1 MKNYTPTNWITLE
14 QKEKFLE
21 TYNLSRLNY
30 QGIENLKRLIMNKE
44 TDSVMRNLPMKKRPG
59 TDCFTSEFYQ
69 IFRELTQIF
78 LMPPIIKQR
87 KHTQSHFQFSSVQSL
102 SNVQF
107 FVTP

>member
-44 TDSVMRNLPMKKRPG
+44 TDSV
-59 TDCFTSEFYQ
+59 TF
-69 IFRELTQIF
+69 
-78 LMPPIIKQR
+78 
-87 KHTQSHFQFSSVQSL
+87 
-102 SNVQF
+102 
-107 FVTP
+107 